1 MHIFNRVLVIL
12 ALLAIMVVS
21 AIAFIASGPFFQM
34 LIALLQQLD
43 ASLAAVTGPNLILR
57 WAGGFV
63 FTVVVW
69 AICVAL
75 LWLEVRRPR
84 STTIVVQQVSGG
96 VAELTENSII
106 SRLEYNLDSLPEII
120 RVKPRVSTGR
130 KGVRVELAVET
141 SPEVEVPSK
150 SEQIQQVTRDIIE
163 NQMGLQL
170 ESMRVV
176 MRHAPY
182 PKSFVKARKL
192 EAALQPPPA
201 ATTGRRDIAPRPEI
215 APRTVV
221 ASEPEPIPARLAV
234 PPPRPS
240 VPLEPAPQSEVVVE
254 PETVASPVAEDR
266 PEKTPRRP
274 WSFLRPRA
282 AKVPEAAAEP
292 ESAPEPETLEP
303 PVAAADTEA
312 VGLPAQEP
320 VADFQVAADTPEVSL
335 QDKEKSEDNL
345 FS

>member
-12 ALLAIMVVS
+12 SLLTIMVVS

-34 LIALLQQLD
+34 LIALLQRLD

-63 FTVVVW
+63 FTVLVW

-75 LWLEVRRPR
+75 LWLEVRRRR

-106 SRLEYNLDSLPEII
+106 SRLEYNLDQLPEII
-120 RVKPRVSTGR
+120 RVKPRVRTGR
-130 KGVRVELAVET
+130 KGVRIDLAVET

-150 SEQIQQVTRDIIE
+150 NEQIQQVTRDIIE

-182 PKSFVKARKL
+182 PKSFVRARKL
-192 EAALQPPPA
+192 EAALQPPPPA
-201 ATTGRRDIAPRPEI
+201 ATGRRDTAPRPET
-215 APRTVV
+215 ASRPVV
-221 ASEPEPIPARLAV
+221 APEPEPIPARLAV
-234 PPPRPS
+234 PPRPS
-240 VPLEPAPQSEVVVE
+240 VPPEPVQQAEVVVE
-254 PETVASPVAEDR
+254 PETVVPSVAEDQ

-282 AKVPEAAAEP
+282 AKVPDAAAEP
-292 ESAPEPETLEP
+292 ESAPEPETAEP
-303 PVAAADTEA
+303 PAATADTEA
-312 VGLPAQEP
+312 VGLPDQEP

-335 QDKEKSEDNL
+335 EDKEKSEDNL
-345 FS
+345 FR

>member
-63 FTVVVW
+63 FTLVVW

-75 LWLEVRRPR
+75 LWLEVRRRR

-106 SRLEYNLDSLPEII
+106 SRLEYNLDQLPEII
-120 RVKPRVSTGR
+120 RVKPRVRSGR
-130 KGVRVELAVET
+130 KGVRIDLAVET

-150 SEQIQQVTRDIIE
+150 SEQIQQVARDIVE

-182 PKSFVKARKL
+182 PKSFVKSRKL
-192 EAALQPPPA
+192 EAALQPPPPA
-201 ATTGRRDIAPRPEI
+201 ATGRRDTAPRPEI
-215 APRTVV
+215 APRTVI
-221 ASEPEPIPARLAV
+221 ASEPEPIIPARLPV
-234 PPPRPS
+234 PPLPS
-240 VPLEPAPQSEVVVE
+240 VWPEPAPQSEVVE
-254 PETVASPVAEDR
+254 PKAVVSPVAEDQQQ
-266 PEKTPRRP
+266 KTPRRP
-274 WSFLRPRA
+274 WPFLRPRA
-282 AKVPEAAAEP
+282 AKVPEAAAQP
-292 ESAPEPETLEP
+292 ESAPEPETPEP
-303 PVAAADTEA
+303 PHATADAEA

-320 VADFQVAADTPEVSL
+320 VTDIQVAADTAEVSL
-335 QDKEKSEDNL
+335 QDREKSEDNL

>member
-1 MHIFNRVLVIL
+1 
-12 ALLAIMVVS
+12 
-21 AIAFIASGPFFQM
+21 
-34 LIALLQQLD
+34 
-43 ASLAAVTGPNLILR
+43 VTGPNLILR

-75 LWLEVRRPR
+75 LWLEVRRRR
-84 STTIVVQQVSGG
+84 STTIVVQQVRGG

-106 SRLEYNLDSLPEII
+106 SRLEYNLEQVPEII
-120 RVKPRVSTGR
+120 RVKPRVRTGR

-182 PKSFVKARKL
+182 PKSFVKSRKL
-192 EAALQPPPA
+192 EAALQPPQPA
-201 ATTGRRDIAPRPEI
+201 ATDRRDIAPRPEI
-215 APRTVV
+215 APRAVV
-221 ASEPEPIPARLAV
+221 APEPEPIPVLLPV
-234 PPPRPS
+234 PPRPS
-240 VPLEPAPQSEVVVE
+240 VWPEPAPQSEPVAE
-254 PETVASPVAEDR
+254 PETVVSPVAEDQ
-266 PEKTPRRP
+266 PQKTPRRP

-282 AKVPEAAAEP
+282 AKIPEAAAEP
-292 ESAPEPETLEP
+292 ESGPEPESHEP
-303 PVAAADTEA
+303 PDATADTEA

-320 VADFQVAADTPEVSL
+320 VTDIQVAADTTEVSL
-335 QDKEKSEDNL
+335 RDKEKSDDNL